1 MSETLFD
8 DGQSV
13 RKVRVQR
20 KGDKFFIKIDEDEE
34 EYEVEAQRRGQG
46 RLQLRYGNSPS
57 LYKCVLAKEGTDRFV
72 FVGGRIYKL
81 RKVEKTISAKSEE
94 DELTDTDLTS
104 PMPGKIV
111 KIFVSIGDEVKPKDE
126 LLIVEAMKMENRILA
141 PFAGRVEALHFSVG
155 DQVRQGDVLLD
166 LIPQESSETTA
177 SQNET
182 SDETLI

>member
-1 MSETLFD
+1 MSEILFD
-8 DGQSV
+8 DGQSI

-20 KGDKFFIKIDEDEE
+20 QGRKFLVKIDDNEEDVI
-34 EYEVEAQRRGQG
+34 VEAQRRGQG

-57 LYKCVLAKEGTDRFV
+57 LYKCVLAKEGTDRFI

-81 RKVEKTISAKSEE
+81 QKVEKKVAIKKE
-94 DELTDTDLTS
+94 DEELIDFDLTS

-111 KIFVSIGDEVKPKDE
+111 KILVKVGDEVGAKDE

-141 PFAGRVEALHFSVG
+141 PYAGRVEAIHFVVG

-166 LIPQESSETTA
+166 LIPQESSETATQ
-177 SQNET
+177 QNET
-182 SDETLI
+182 SNETLI